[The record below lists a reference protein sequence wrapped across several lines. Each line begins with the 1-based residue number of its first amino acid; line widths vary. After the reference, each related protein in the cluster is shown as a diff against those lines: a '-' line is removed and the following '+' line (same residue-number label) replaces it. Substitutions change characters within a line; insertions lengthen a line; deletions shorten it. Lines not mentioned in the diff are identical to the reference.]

1 MEAMRQS
8 WTDARLDDF
17 RGETARRFDSL
28 ERRMDDG
35 FNRVE
40 RRMENGF
47 DRVDARFDA
56 LQRTLILFCGGIIAA
71 LLGLVATQL

>member
-1 MEAMRQS
+1 METMRES

-17 RGETARRFDSL
+17 RAETARRFDS
-28 ERRMDDG
+28 
-35 FNRVE
+35 VE

-56 LQRTLILFCGGIIAA
+56 LQRTMILFCGGIIAA
-71 LLGLVATQL
+71 LLGLIATQL